1 MGYAYDQPVSF
12 LIGFVSLAAGMLIA
26 AGLMIAV
33 FAYER
38 RIKMEKRRRKSLIGE
53 HA

>member
-1 MGYAYDQPVSF
+1 MGYAYDQTGSF
-12 LIGFVSLAAGMLIA
+12 LMGFVSMAAGMLIA

-38 RIKMEKRRRKSLIGE
+38 RIKIEKRRRKSLIGE